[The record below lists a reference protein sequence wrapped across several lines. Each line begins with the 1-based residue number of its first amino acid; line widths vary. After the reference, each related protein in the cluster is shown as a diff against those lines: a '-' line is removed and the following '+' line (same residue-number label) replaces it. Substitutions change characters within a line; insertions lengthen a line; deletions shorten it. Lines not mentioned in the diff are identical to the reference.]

1 MSKDRGYIT
10 ATEWKTEGGG
20 YKDKMQG
27 VPFRRL
33 PFNCCAVSFLPFEDP
48 VCTADGTVM
57 DIMHAVPY
65 VQTHGKHPVTG
76 EPLQLRDLTKL
87 NFHKNSEGEYE
98 CPVLNKV
105 FTDSTH
111 IVAVKTSGN
120 VYCYQAIDELCIKPK
135 NWKDLITDEKFTRKD
150 LITIQD
156 PLNLEGR
163 MLDKFEHVKKGHE
176 IDTRGGGVGDAD
188 DNLNSRA
195 MSADVKRV
203 LEKLGT
209 EDAAAALKSG
219 GGGRRAEAERILAEA
234 KHKSDADAKGDSQAT
249 VDKSHLLKAP
259 TNHPLDNVTFKPG
272 SHTWNTDG
280 PEDWRVTHAK
290 AADGEQMKKREAEM
304 RERFKAVGSYISYRT
319 NSMRTTG
326 AGSTSF
332 TSTVM
337 GSATVNE
344 RVEEVVKRNPPKGK
358 KGYVQLRTNLGDIN
372 IELHC
377 DVAPR
382 TCENFIVLCKAGYYD
397 GVEFHRSIKNFMI
410 QGGDPTGTG
419 SGASAS
425 GVTSSRTRSPTSCTT
440 DAGYFPWPTVARTPT
455 GPSFL
460 SRIRARA
467 TSTGNTPCL
476 VGWWAA
482 WTCWPRWSACPPR
495 TTTGRRNPSSST
507 ARRYSPIRTRTWRR
521 RRRGLRRRRRPKRR
535 RRRGSGPRRSTRAS
549 GGRIP
554 PGRWRRR
561 LATTGR

>member
-1 MSKDRGYIT
+1 MGKKSMSKDRGYIT

-156 PLNLEGR
+156 PLNLDGR

-176 IDTRGGGVGDAD
+176 IDTRGGGVGDPD
-188 DNLNSRA
+188 DSLNSRA
-195 MSADVKRV
+195 MSADIKRV

-259 TNHPLDNVTFKPG
+259 TNLSLIH
-272 SHTWNTDG
+272 
-280 PEDWRVTHAK
+280 
-290 AADGEQMKKREAEM
+290 
-304 RERFKAVGSYISYRT
+304 IS
-319 NSMRTTG
+319 
-326 AGSTSF
+326 
-332 TSTVM
+332 
-337 GSATVNE
+337 E
-344 RVEEVVKRNPPKGK
+344 
-358 KGYVQLRTNLGDIN
+358 
-372 IELHC
+372 
-377 DVAPR
+377 
-382 TCENFIVLCKAGYYD
+382 
-397 GVEFHRSIKNFMI
+397 
-410 QGGDPTGTG
+410 PT
-419 SGASAS
+419 
-425 GVTSSRTRSPTSCTT
+425 
-440 DAGYFPWPTVARTPT
+440 
-455 GPSFL
+455 
-460 SRIRARA
+460 
-467 TSTGNTPCL
+467 
-476 VGWWAA
+476 
-482 WTCWPRWSACPPR
+482 
-495 TTTGRRNPSSST
+495 
-507 ARRYSPIRTRTWRR
+507 
-521 RRRGLRRRRRPKRR
+521 RPY
-535 RRRGSGPRRSTRAS
+535 
-549 GGRIP
+549 
-554 PGRWRRR
+554 
-561 LATTGR
+561 